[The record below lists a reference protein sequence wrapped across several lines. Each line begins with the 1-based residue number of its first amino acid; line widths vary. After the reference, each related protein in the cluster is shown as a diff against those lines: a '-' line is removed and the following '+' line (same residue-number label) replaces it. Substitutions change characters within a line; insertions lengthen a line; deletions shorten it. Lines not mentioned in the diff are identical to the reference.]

1 MKPGS
6 KPSPSSRPAVPER
19 APTEHRLSARHDIE
33 DFLDQV
39 RSAGQA
45 EAGGRLIFAL
55 DATMSRQPTWDRA
68 CALQADMFT
77 EAASLGGLAI
87 KLVFF
92 RGIGECKAS
101 RWVGESAALKRLMG
115 AIDCRGGHTQL
126 VRVLQ
131 HARSEAAKGKVGA
144 LVLIGDAMEEK
155 MDDVC
160 AAAGD
165 LALYGVP
172 VFAFQEG
179 YDRAA
184 ARAFAEIARVT
195 HGAVA
200 RFDHSAAGSLRSL
213 LRAAAAFAAGGRPA
227 LEDFGRREG
236 GEAAKLLAQL
246 R

>member
-6 KPSPSSRPAVPER
+6 KPSLSSRPALPESF
-19 APTEHRLSARHDIE
+19 ATEHRLSTKDDLE
-33 DFLDQV
+33 GFLDQV
-39 RSAGQA
+39 RTGEQV
-45 EAGGRLIFAL
+45 EGGGRLIFAL

-77 EAASLGGLAI
+77 EAAALGGLAI

-101 RWVGESAALKRLMG
+101 RWVDGSAALTRLMG

-131 HARSEAAKGKVGA
+131 HACAEAAKGKVGA

-179 YDRAA
+179 HDRAA

-200 RFDHSAAGSLRSL
+200 RFDYSAAGSLRSL
-213 LRAAAAFAAGGRPA
+213 LRAAAAFAAGGRSA
-227 LEDFGRREG
+227 LEDLGRREG